1 MNTIEERLRAATR
14 AAAGTV
20 APDSA
25 PPLHLPSQPGH
36 RLGLPRVP
44 HRGWPRWAAPLAA
57 AASVIAV
64 VAASLAITSAAHH
77 GQTGSA
83 ASGQATAAAGR
94 IPPFYLTF
102 AGGQGGRQ
110 HLVSHSTATGAVL
123 ATILPPKPYGN
134 FSLVTAAA
142 DDRTFVVAAEPWRAA
157 PRTKFFLIRLDRS
170 GRVQQLT
177 ALPIPQ
183 LPATELVSAIAIS
196 PDASKLAVAVEK
208 AAPRNTENPEIRVF
222 TLATG
227 SERTWVWPGHA
238 TITNN
243 ADSGQPLSWSA
254 DGRTLAFQQWIAG
267 SIDIRLLDTTAP
279 GNDLRSSKLILDFA
293 HEQESLHFVHG
304 KASSIFGYSALLTPD
319 GTKIVLA
326 TVTETR
332 PPIRSELAFTEFSA
346 STGNVVRTLGTWRFS
361 AYPGQT
367 QDVLWTNPSG
377 SKLIVVA
384 HKPGA
389 PTITRTITRYP
400 IEVGVLTGN
409 KFTPL
414 HGAPASFVNGWPV
427 F

>member
-1 MNTIEERLRAATR
+1 MRVEDDLRAALSSLERHAPDPATVLR
-14 AAAGTV
+14 AARGRAAGRNGG
-20 APDSA
+20 S
-25 PPLHLPSQPGH
+25 
-36 RLGLPRVP
+36 
-44 HRGWPRWAAPLAA
+44 WPRWITALAA

-64 VAASLAITSAAHH
+64 VAASLVITSGAHH
-77 GQTGSA
+77 RQAGSA
-83 ASGQATAAAGR
+83 AASGRPKAAAAR

-102 AGGQGGRQ
+102 AGGRGGRQ

-142 DDRTFVVAAEPWRAA
+142 DDRTFVLAAERWQPIS
-157 PRTKFFLIRLDRS
+157 PTKFFLIRL
-170 GRVQQLT
+170 GRDGRLQQFT

-183 LPATELVSAIAIS
+183 LPAAELASAIAIS

-208 AAPRNTENPEIRVF
+208 AAPRNTKNPEIRVF

-227 SERTWVWPGHA
+227 SERTWVWHGHA

-243 ADSGQPLSWSA
+243 AGSGQPLSWSA

-279 GNDLRSSKLILDFA
+279 GNDLRSSRLILDFA

-326 TVTETR
+326 TVTETK

-346 STGNVVRTLGTWRFS
+346 STGNAVRVLGRWRFS
-361 AYPGQT
+361 AYPGQV
-367 QDVLWTNPSG
+367 QDVLWTSLSG
-377 SKLIVVA
+377 STLIVVA

-389 PTITRTITRYP
+389 NAITHNMANYP
-400 IEVGVLTGN
+400 IEIGVLTGN

-414 HGAPASFVNGWPV
+414 HGVPLANTDGWPV